1 METNMQ
7 HPSQVLDSNSL
18 NNLSKENQEIEEFR
32 HMFKVII
39 SEINELKNQKA
50 EEEKKRLIS
59 FKEVMVILG
68 IGRSKLYDMVAKQEI
83 PSVRIDGSIKFD
95 KKDIENFIQ
104 EKKKEKFSFQINV
117 GELKGKKYI
126 KKNKK

>member
-7 HPSQVLDSNSL
+7 HSSQVLDLNSL
-18 NNLSKENQEIEEFR
+18 NNLSKENQEIEELR
-32 HMFKVII
+32 RMFQII
-39 SEINELKNQKA
+39 LAEINELKNQKT
-50 EEEKKRLIS
+50 EEEKKRLIP
-59 FKEVMVILG
+59 FKEVMLILG

-95 KKDIENFIQ
+95 REDIEKFIQ

-117 GELKGKKYI
+117 GELRGKKYI
-126 KKNKK
+126 KNKK

>member
-1 METNMQ
+1 METNIQ
-7 HPSQVLDSNSL
+7 PQSLDL
-18 NNLSKENQEIEEFR
+18 NNLNKENFNPEVEELR
-32 HMFKVII
+32 QMFKVII
-39 SEINELKNQKA
+39 SEINELKNQKV
-50 EEEKKRLIS
+50 EEEKKRLIP
-59 FKEVMVILG
+59 FKEVMLILG

-83 PSVRIDGSIKFD
+83 PSVRIDGHIRFD
-95 KKDIENFIQ
+95 REDIEKFIQ

>member
-1 METNMQ
+1 METNTLKS
-7 HPSQVLDSNSL
+7 SQSLDL
-18 NNLSKENQEIEEFR
+18 NNLNKENFNPEVEELR
-32 HMFKVII
+32 QMFKVII

-117 GELKGKKYI
+117 GELRGKKYI
-126 KKNKK
+126 KNKK

>member
-1 METNMQ
+1 METNIQ
-7 HPSQVLDSNSL
+7 PQSLDL
-18 NNLSKENQEIEEFR
+18 NNLNKENFNPEVEELR
-32 HMFKVII
+32 QMFKVLIF
-39 SEINELKNQKA
+39 EINELKNQKA
-50 EEEKKRLIS
+50 EEEKKRLIP
-59 FKEVMVILG
+59 FKEVMLILG

-95 KKDIENFIQ
+95 REDIERFIQ

-126 KKNKK
+126 KKINK

>member
-7 HPSQVLDSNSL
+7 HSSQVLDLNSL
-18 NNLSKENQEIEEFR
+18 NNLSKENQEIEELR
-32 HMFKVII
+32 RMFQII
-39 SEINELKNQKA
+39 LAEINELKNQKV
-50 EEEKKRLIS
+50 EEEKKRLIP
-59 FKEVMVILG
+59 FKEVMLILG

-95 KKDIENFIQ
+95 REDIEKFIQ

-117 GELKGKKYI
+117 GELRGKKYI
-126 KKNKK
+126 KNKK

>member
-7 HPSQVLDSNSL
+7 HSSQVLDLNSL

-39 SEINELKNQKA
+39 SEINELKNQKV
-50 EEEKKRLIS
+50 EQEKKRLIS
-59 FKEVMVILG
+59 FKEVMVVLG

-95 KKDIENFIQ
+95 REDIEKFIQ

-117 GELKGKKYI
+117 GELRGKKYI
-126 KKNKK
+126 KNKK

>member
-1 METNMQ
+1 MKTNMQ
-7 HPSQVLDSNSL
+7 HSSQVLDLNSL

-32 HMFKVII
+32 QMFKVII

-59 FKEVMVILG
+59 FKEVMLILG

-95 KKDIENFIQ
+95 REDIERFIQ

-117 GELKGKKYI
+117 GELRGKKYI
-126 KKNKK
+126 KNKK

>member
-1 METNMQ
+1 MQ
-7 HPSQVLDSNSL
+7 HSSQVLDLNSL

-32 HMFKVII
+32 QMFKVII
-39 SEINELKNQKA
+39 SEINELKNQKV
-50 EEEKKRLIS
+50 EEEKKRLIP
-59 FKEVMVILG
+59 FKEVMLILG

-95 KKDIENFIQ
+95 REDIEKFIQ

-117 GELKGKKYI
+117 GELRGKKYI
-126 KKNKK
+126 KNKK

>member
-1 METNMQ
+1 METNIQ
-7 HPSQVLDSNSL
+7 PQSLDL
-18 NNLSKENQEIEEFR
+18 NNLNKENFNPEVEELR
-32 HMFKVII
+32 QMFKVII
-39 SEINELKNQKA
+39 SEINELKNQKAKA

-83 PSVRIDGSIKFD
+83 PSVRIDGYIKFD
-95 KKDIENFIQ
+95 REDIERFIQ

>member
-1 METNMQ
+1 MQ
-7 HPSQVLDSNSL
+7 HSSQVLDLNSL

-39 SEINELKNQKA
+39 SEINELKNQKV
-50 EEEKKRLIS
+50 EQEKKRLIS
-59 FKEVMVILG
+59 FKEVMVVLG

-95 KKDIENFIQ
+95 REDIEKFIQ

-117 GELKGKKYI
+117 GELRGKKYI

>member
-1 METNMQ
+1 METNIQ
-7 HPSQVLDSNSL
+7 PQSLDL
-18 NNLSKENQEIEEFR
+18 NNLNKENFNPEVEELR
-32 HMFKVII
+32 QMFKVII
-39 SEINELKNQKA
+39 SEINELKNQKV
-50 EEEKKRLIS
+50 EEEKKRLIP
-59 FKEVMVILG
+59 FKEVMLILG

-95 KKDIENFIQ
+95 REDIEKFIQ
-104 EKKKEKFSFQINV
+104 EKKKEKFLFQINV

>member
-1 METNMQ
+1 MQ
-7 HPSQVLDSNSL
+7 HSSQVLDLNSL
-18 NNLSKENQEIEEFR
+18 NNLSKENQEIEELR
-32 HMFKVII
+32 RMFQII
-39 SEINELKNQKA
+39 LAEINELKNQKT
-50 EEEKKRLIS
+50 EEEKKRLIP
-59 FKEVMVILG
+59 FKEVMLILG

-95 KKDIENFIQ
+95 REDIEKFIQ

>member
-1 METNMQ
+1 METNIQ
-7 HPSQVLDSNSL
+7 PQSLDL
-18 NNLSKENQEIEEFR
+18 NNLNKENFNPEVEELR

-39 SEINELKNQKA
+39 SEINELKNQKAKA

-83 PSVRIDGSIKFD
+83 PSVRVDGSIKFD
-95 KKDIENFIQ
+95 KKDIENSIQ
-104 EKKKEKFSFQINV
+104 EKK
-117 GELKGKKYI
+117 
-126 KKNKK
+126 

>member
-1 METNMQ
+1 METNTLKS
-7 HPSQVLDSNSL
+7 SQSLDL
-18 NNLSKENQEIEEFR
+18 NNLNKENFNPEVEELR
-32 HMFKVII
+32 QMFKVII

-117 GELKGKKYI
+117 GELKGKRYI
-126 KKNKK
+126 KNK

>member
-1 METNMQ
+1 METNIQ
-7 HPSQVLDSNSL
+7 PQSLDL
-18 NNLSKENQEIEEFR
+18 NNLNKENFNPEVEELR

-39 SEINELKNQKA
+39 SEINELKNQKV
-50 EEEKKRLIS
+50 EEEKKRLIP
-59 FKEVMVILG
+59 FKEVMLILG

-95 KKDIENFIQ
+95 REDIEKFIQ

-117 GELKGKKYI
+117 GELRGKKYI
-126 KKNKK
+126 KNKK

>member
-1 METNMQ
+1 METNTLKS
-7 HPSQVLDSNSL
+7 SQSLDL
-18 NNLSKENQEIEEFR
+18 NNLNKENFNPEVEELR
-32 HMFKVII
+32 QMFKVII

-126 KKNKK
+126 KNKK

>member
-1 METNMQ
+1 METNIQ
-7 HPSQVLDSNSL
+7 PQSLDL
-18 NNLSKENQEIEEFR
+18 NNLNKENFNPEVEELR
-32 HMFKVII
+32 QMFKVII
-39 SEINELKNQKA
+39 SEINELKNQKV
-50 EEEKKRLIS
+50 EEEKKRLIP
-59 FKEVMVILG
+59 FKEVMLILG

-95 KKDIENFIQ
+95 REDIEKFIQ

-117 GELKGKKYI
+117 GELRGKKYI